1 MNTNLPAN
9 PADVWAAYMNFPLS
23 GATTISQQFMHD
35 MGFININITNTGDDP
50 KGSKIEKEII
60 DEVAGYGR
68 QLGWVIEVLKII
80 TDRYELKGLNRK
92 ESTSLKQFFDL
103 NNNIKKIKQKNK
115 QTEGVKQEPEDNM
128 LTTGEI
134 NLMIE
139 GIRSWEKIDEK
150 EYNKMVSRIKSAF
163 P

>member
-9 PADVWAAYMNFPLS
+9 PADVWATYMNFPLS

-68 QLGWVIEVLKII
+68 QLGWIIEVLKII
-80 TDRYELKGLNRK
+80 TDKYELKDLNGK
-92 ESTSLKQFFDL
+92 EYNSMEQFFDL
-103 NNNIKKIKQKNK
+103 ARKIETIKQKNLK
-115 QTEGVKQEPEDNM
+115 TEGVKQKPEYNM
-128 LTTGEI
+128 LTPGQL
-134 NLMIE
+134 NHMIE
-139 GIRSWEKIDEK
+139 GIRAWEKKDKNKFDE
-150 EYNKMVSRIKSAF
+150 MVSRVKSAF

>member
-1 MNTNLPAN
+1 MSTNLPAN
-9 PADVWAAYMNFPLS
+9 PADVWATYMNFPLS

-50 KGSKIEKEII
+50 NGSKIEKEII
-60 DEVAGYGR
+60 EEVAGYGR

-80 TDRYELKGLNRK
+80 TDRYELKGLNGK
-92 ESTSLKQFFDL
+92 EINSMEQFFDL
-103 NNNIKKIKQKNK
+103 NNKIKKIKQKNK
-115 QTEGVKQEPEDNM
+115 YTEGVKQKQEDNM
-128 LTTGEI
+128 LTPGEL

-139 GIRSWEKIDEK
+139 RIRAWKKIDE
-150 EYNKMVSRIKSAF
+150 NKFNEMVSRIKTAF